1 MQRTFILGPYS
12 IPSLVLTGATRAGLA
27 AANALEIANS
37 RVRRVTGLP
46 YARGGRHRVDV
57 YVPASAAYQPRPVVV
72 FLHGGNWTYF
82 GREHF
87 RFVGSAF
94 AERGCIAVLPSFRCF
109 PHSGLDEQLLDC
121 ARAVRWARRHA
132 REFDGDPARL
142 HVAGHSSGAHLASLL
157 ALDPHRLARVGGGP
171 AWLAGFVGIGGPYW
185 FSPVAN
191 PYMADFFGP
200 AHRYASAQPVRFA
213 TRGAPRTLLVHG
225 LADRMVR
232 PQNSRE
238 LSRRL
243 RAAGVAVQLELV
255 EGHGHATALQGWI
268 RTRRARDPLLTT
280 IERFVTGEPGPYSDS
295 LRAGEDTADREGVP
309 DPA

>member
-27 AANALEIANS
+27 AANALEIANP
-37 RVRRVTGLP
+37 RVRRVAGLS
-46 YARGGRHRVDV
+46 YARDARHRLDV
-57 YVPASAAYQPRPVVV
+57 YLPTSAADGTRPVVV

-82 GREHF
+82 GREQF
-87 RFVGSAF
+87 RFVGSAL
-94 AERGCIAVLPSFRCF
+94 AERGCMAVLPSFRCF
-109 PHSGLDEQLLDC
+109 PRCGLDEQLLDC

-132 REFDGDPARL
+132 REFGGDPARL

-171 AWLAGFVGIGGPYW
+171 AWLSGFVGVGGPYW

-213 TRGAPRTLLVHG
+213 ARGAPRMLLVHG

-238 LSRRL
+238 LARRL

-255 EGHGHATALQGWI
+255 DGHGHATALEGWV
-268 RTRRARDPLLTT
+268 RTRRARDPLLDTV
-280 IERFVTGEPGPYSDS
+280 ERFVTGEPGSCVEGV
-295 LRAGEDTADREGVP
+295 RAREDVADREGVL